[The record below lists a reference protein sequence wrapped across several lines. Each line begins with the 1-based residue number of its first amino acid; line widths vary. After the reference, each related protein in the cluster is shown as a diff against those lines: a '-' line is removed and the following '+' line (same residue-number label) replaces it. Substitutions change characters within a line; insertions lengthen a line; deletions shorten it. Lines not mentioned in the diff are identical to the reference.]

1 MRTRSR
7 MQVVLATTALLATAI
22 CFVLPMAAL
31 AVPANAPSNAA
42 IEAKRAEADQARQ
55 KQDDLAAA
63 LETRFEEY
71 QQIEDALA
79 KTDRDIAV
87 TEADLAVARSEEAS
101 AKALLNRR
109 AVSIYRNGRMDIVSV
124 LMGVTDF
131 QDLINRLDLMR
142 RVGRND
148 AALVAGVEDAR
159 SRVETARRSLET
171 RREEQVVLRTGAAEK
186 ASQVERALNAQK
198 AFLATLDAQLKQLIA
213 DERARQE
220 RLARERAAAA
230 AARAIAKAKLLP
242 FDESKLG
249 APHPEAVEAA
259 KRFLGVPYV
268 WGGTSPSGFDCS
280 GLTQYAYGSVG
291 IAIPRTSRS
300 QFGTGAYIPPNRQDL
315 LAPGDLLFFG
325 YDADW
330 EQIHHVGMYIGN
342 GEFIHAP
349 QADDVVRIASLA
361 ARIET
366 RGDFVGAC
374 RP

>member
-7 MQVVLATTALLATAI
+7 MQTAHLTAALLATAI
-22 CFVLPMAAL
+22 CLALPVAAV
-31 AVPANAPSNAA
+31 AVPASTPSNAA
-42 IEAKRAEADQARQ
+42 IEAKRAEADLARQ
-55 KQDDLAAA
+55 KQDALAAD

-71 QQIEDALA
+71 QQIEDALS
-79 KTDRDIAV
+79 KTERQIAV
-87 TEADLAVARSEEAS
+87 TEVDLNVARSEEAS

-148 AALVAGVEDAR
+148 ANLVAGVKDAR
-159 SRVETARRSLET
+159 SRVETARQSLET
-171 RREEQVVLRTGAAEK
+171 RREEQVTLRTGAAEK
-186 ASQVERALNAQK
+186 AAQVESALKAQQ
-198 AFLATLDAQLKQLIA
+198 AFLATLDAQLKDLIA
-213 DERARQE
+213 QERERQE

-230 AARAIAKAKLLP
+230 AARAVAKARLLP

-249 APHPEAVEAA
+249 SPHPEAVEAA

-280 GLTQYAYGSVG
+280 GLTQYAYGLVG
-291 IAIPRTSRS
+291 VAIPRTSRS
-300 QFGTGAYIPPNRQDL
+300 QFGAGAYIPPNRQDL

-330 EQIHHVGMYIGN
+330 EQIHHVGMYVGN